1 MTFDPVAAAT
11 ARIDLS
17 EWVDAA
23 LRDEQIVTSPENVTE
38 QIASG
43 VPLSKVARNAIVSRQ
58 GGAAPEDLL
67 APNRTLLHIGAYQDV
82 HKRFIRTAL
91 QQVTA
96 ANGAKYRRSRFIGG
110 PHEAPSAED
119 ADANP
124 TFQATIDDLA
134 FDLSDLGYADSADTE
149 QREKALAWATTYITE
164 TVPGHTWK
172 HLIQVYALG
181 GDVKT
186 VAKQLKKEIDAQVR
200 RLTDPQLAL
209 DAE

>member
-1 MTFDPVAAAT
+1 MTFDPVAAST

-23 LRDEQIVTSPENVTE
+23 LRDEQIVTSPEHVTA

-67 APNRTLLHIGAYQDV
+67 ASNRTLLHIGAYQDV

-96 ANGAKYRRSRFIGG
+96 ANGKKYRRSRFIGG
-110 PHEAPSAED
+110 PHEAPD
-119 ADANP
+119 ADADP
-124 TFQATIDDLA
+124 TFQMTADDLA
-134 FDLSDLGYADSADTE
+134 FDLVDLGYADSADDE
-149 QREKALAWATTYITE
+149 QREKALAWATAYITE

-186 VAKQLKKEIDAQVR
+186 VAKQLKKEIDVQVR